1 MKEIKFNG
9 VALDEQMPGKIVNGG
24 DIGIVKLSSQGI
36 LFETTDKL
44 RINSHNKFRIIFN
57 NKKTDFTARVYSVL
71 IKCTVEKKNRNV
83 PLYQVAA
90 EFVNLKNGERTV
102 IEDIIE
108 QILENK
114 LPVPHDVIQ
123 NAKFRI
129 KE

>member
-57 NKKTDFTARVYSVL
+57 NKKTDFTAKVYSVL

-90 EFVNLKNGERTV
+90 EFVNLNNGERTV

>member
-24 DIGIVKLSSQGI
+24 DIGIVKISSQGI
-36 LFETTDKL
+36 LFETTDTL
-44 RINSHNKFRIIFN
+44 RINSRIKFRIIFN
-57 NKKTDFTARVYSVL
+57 NKTTDFTAKVYSVL
-71 IKCTVEKKNRNV
+71 IKCTVEKRNRNV

-90 EFVNLKNGERTV
+90 EFVNLKNGERTG

-114 LPVPHDVIQ
+114 LPVPDDVIQ

>member
-9 VALDEQMPGKIVNGG
+9 VALDEQMSGKIVNGG

-90 EFVNLKNGERTV
+90 EFVNLNNGERTV